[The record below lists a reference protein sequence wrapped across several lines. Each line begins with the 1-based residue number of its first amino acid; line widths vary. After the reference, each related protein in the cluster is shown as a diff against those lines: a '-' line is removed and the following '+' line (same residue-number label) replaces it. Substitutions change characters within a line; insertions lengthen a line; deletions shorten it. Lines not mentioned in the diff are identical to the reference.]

1 MNVSFA
7 SLESELHGAAS
18 QISGGL
24 DDFGPQDY
32 LPGLRS
38 LLAAMDAD
46 LKCTEIG
53 RQFAIG
59 VVVGTLA
66 ARLHTEH
73 SWKQRPE
80 YRKNVIR
87 RPIVITGV
95 PRTGTTALHKL
106 LSVDPQFQGLERWIG
121 ESPQVRPP
129 RESWESNPW
138 FRMTKANL
146 ESFFAAMP
154 EMRKAHD
161 MVVDEVDECLEVLRQ
176 DFVSNRFGA
185 ALHVPSYDRWWW
197 AQSELPSYR
206 RYVEVLRLVGVD
218 AGEKR
223 WLLKNPGHVAE
234 MDCLL
239 QVLPDAC
246 VIQTHRDPVKAI
258 PSICSLLHMSR
269 RMFEGDAAR
278 ADVLGM
284 RETEYWAR
292 AMEKTARVRA
302 ERPDQFF
309 DVDHRQFHRE
319 PMRVVRSIYDRF
331 GLRLSAEAVRRMERW
346 IAESP
351 TSKHGE
357 HRYDIAD
364 YGVTAAQ
371 VRERFAEYIERHS
384 LG

>member
-1 MNVSFA
+1 MSTSFA
-7 SLESELHGAAS
+7 SMEAAMHAMAS
-18 QISGGL
+18 QMAGGL
-24 DDFGPQDY
+24 DDFGPSDY
-32 LPGLRS
+32 LPGLRT
-38 LLAAMDAD
+38 LLAAMDAE

-59 VVVGTLA
+59 VVAGTLA

-80 YRKNVIR
+80 YRVAAIS

-121 ESPQVRPP
+121 ESPQVRPA
-129 RESWESNPW
+129 RETWESNPC
-138 FRMTKANL
+138 FQMTKANL
-146 ESFFAAMP
+146 EGFFAAMP
-154 EMRKAHD
+154 EMRTAHD

-176 DFVSNRFGA
+176 NFVSNRFGA

-197 AQSELPSYR
+197 QQSELPSYR
-206 RYVEVLRLVGVD
+206 RYVEVLRLVGLD
-218 AGEKR
+218 AGDKR

-239 QVLPDAC
+239 EVLPDAC

-258 PSICSLLHMSR
+258 SSISSLLHMSR
-269 RMFEGDAAR
+269 RMFEGDATR
-278 ADVLGM
+278 ADVLGP
-284 RETEYWAR
+284 REMEYWAR

-302 ERPDQFF
+302 QRPDQFH
-309 DVDHRQFHRE
+309 DVDHREFHRE
-319 PMRVVRSIYDRF
+319 PMRVVRGIYDRF
-331 GLRLSAEAVRRMERW
+331 SLTLSEETVRRMERW

-371 VRERFAEYIERHS
+371 VRERFADYIERHS
-384 LG
+384 LA